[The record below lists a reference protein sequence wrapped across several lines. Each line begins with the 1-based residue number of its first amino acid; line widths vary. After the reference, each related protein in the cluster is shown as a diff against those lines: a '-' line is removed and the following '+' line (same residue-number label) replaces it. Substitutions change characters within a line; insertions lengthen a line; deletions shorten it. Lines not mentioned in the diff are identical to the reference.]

1 MVRCPRGLR
10 STPGKR
16 VYGNVSRVRIPFSP
30 PENIKIYASN
40 KDDSK
45 AIVIISLKLDSLSL
59 DESFSFFVI

>member
-30 PENIKIYASN
+30 KKIY
-40 KDDSK
+40 KIDSK
-45 AIVIISLKLDSLSL
+45 ANSIILLKLDSLSF
-59 DESFSFFVI
+59 DERNSFFMI